1 MTGGDAYKQKLHT
14 DDALDAAIYADPSQP
29 AMLEIGKG
37 SGCPGTPVINR
48 ELAVE
53 DETPARRRNAV
64 KTAILLA
71 PV

>member
-14 DDALDAAIYADPSQP
+14 DAAIYADPSQP

-48 ELAVE
+48 GVGC
-53 DETPARRRNAV
+53 RR
-64 KTAILLA
+64 
-71 PV
+71 